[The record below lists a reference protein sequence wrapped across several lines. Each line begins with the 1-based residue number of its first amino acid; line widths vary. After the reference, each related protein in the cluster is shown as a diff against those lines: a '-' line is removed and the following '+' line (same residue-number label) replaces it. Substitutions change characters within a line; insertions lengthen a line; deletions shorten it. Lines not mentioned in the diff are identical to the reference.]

1 MVTLVIV
8 GYLFLFTQRVQ
19 ELWAKIFYLLKQYS
33 ANGLRPTPLRPRGL
47 ATGPRLAKIVDCLE
61 PPSSSRFVAALC
73 RLWATLVPV
82 FKNSSA
88 MKPSFLGQI

>member
-33 ANGLRPTPLRPRGL
+33 ARGLRPTPLRPRGL
-47 ATGPRLAKIVDCLE
+47 ASLGLGSQRLEV
-61 PPSSSRFVAALC
+61 V
-73 RLWATLVPV
+73 
-82 FKNSSA
+82 
-88 MKPSFLGQI
+88 